1 MKKNTRDKMLKVIIV
16 LVVFMFVIG
25 LLPMLF

>member
-1 MKKNTRDKMLKVIIV
+1 MKKNTRDRMLKVIIV

-25 LLPMLF
+25 LLPAFF

>member
-16 LVVFMFVIG
+16 LVVFMFVVG
-25 LLPMLF
+25 LLPILF

>member
-25 LLPMLF
+25 LLPAFF